1 MTNTS
6 RIRTTLRR
14 LAVVATAAA
23 ALLGVTATS
32 AWALNHNT
40 YNKLKSADVRQYC
53 TDMKSEDPAEG
64 ARAQLW
70 TCSGA
75 SQQQFILVVASGPVP
90 GLETIRSK
98 SARKCLTVTGTTAG
112 SGVVQHECYSGPVPN
127 PTGSFTHAEN
137 WDLRTTG
144 EIVNQ
149 LTGMC
154 LDTTSNRKGAPL
166 MVWPCNGNISQ
177 RWYF

>member
-32 AWALNHNT
+32 AWALNHRT
-40 YNKLKSADVRQYC
+40 YNKLKSADVNQYC

-70 TCSGA
+70 TCSGK

-98 SARKCLTVTGTTAG
+98 SAGKCLTVTGTTAG
-112 SGVVQHECYSGPVPN
+112 AGVVQQECYSGPVPD
-127 PTGSFTHAEN
+127 PTGSFRQAEN

-149 LTGMC
+149 STGMC
-154 LDTTSNRKGAPL
+154 LDTTSNRKGAQL
-166 MVWPCNGNISQ
+166 IVWPCNGNISQ

>member
-1 MTNTS
+1 MTNTL
-6 RIRTTLRR
+6 RLRTTLRR
-14 LAVVATAAA
+14 LAVVVAAAA

-40 YNKLKSADVRQYC
+40 YNRLKNANVHQYC
-53 TDMKSEDPAEG
+53 ADMKAEDPAEG

-70 TCSGA
+70 SCSGA
-75 SQQQFILVVASGPVP
+75 SMQQFLLVVASGPTP

-98 SARKCLTVTGTTAG
+98 SARKCLTVTGIEAG
-112 SGVVQHECYSGPVPN
+112 SGVIQHECWSRLVPSSGGP
-127 PTGSFTHAEN
+127 FTQAEN

-154 LDTTSNRKGAPL
+154 LDTTATHKGAPL

>member
-14 LAVVATAAA
+14 LAMVATAAA

-40 YNKLKSADVRQYC
+40 YNRLKSADVHQYC
-53 TDMKSEDPAEG
+53 VDMKGEDPAEG

-70 TCSGA
+70 TCTGSSA
-75 SQQQFILVVASGPVP
+75 QQFILVVASGPVP

-98 SARKCLTVTGTTAG
+98 SARKCLAISGLTAG
-112 SGVVQHECYSGPVPN
+112 SVVVQETCYSGPVPN
-127 PTGSFTHAEN
+127 PGGSFRQAEN

-149 LTGMC
+149 QTGMC
-154 LDTTSNRKGAPL
+154 LDTTGTFRGARL
-166 MVWPCNGNISQ
+166 MVWHCNGNISQ